1 MLHLNSGK
9 DYRFGGKKEVRTYF
23 WPANE
28 STNHEVDALFK
39 QVAGGDAY
47 KSGDVEV
54 VQGRHIHVS
63 KYLKWAWRAGVRRS
77 GVCEFDFAELC
88 EQPTGASDYI
98 SLCGCEGVE

>member
-1 MLHLNSGK
+1 M
-9 DYRFGGKKEVRTYF
+9 RTYF

-28 STNHEVDALFK
+28 STNHEVDTLFK

-63 KYLKWAWRAGVRRS
+63 KYLK
-77 GVCEFDFAELC
+77 
-88 EQPTGASDYI
+88 
-98 SLCGCEGVE
+98 